1 MAAAGVKTPAVI
13 HASRVLSVAVDFAD
27 VAQVA
32 GVLAHQVAALE
43 LLHSLIPQAA
53 AAVGAATVQISAGIV
68 TRDILVAMAVVDQLT
83 HIIVQPTEQV
93 AAVEQ
98 AFMVKV
104 LTDLAAARTTVIQQ
118 AVAAAADQAELVDS
132 QESHGQTVKVTA
144 ITVAETTVVVAVDPE
159 HHTVADMVA
168 VVQFELY
175 GLVTPDH
182 SQQLTL
188 AHNYKYAC

>member
-1 MAAAGVKTPAVI
+1 MAAVGVKTPAVI
-13 HASRVLSVAVDFAD
+13 HASRVLSAAADFAD

-43 LLHSLIPQAA
+43 LLHSLIPQV
-53 AAVGAATVQISAGIV
+53 AVAVAVATGQISAGIV

-93 AAVEQ
+93 VAAEQ

-104 LTDLAAARTTVIQQ
+104 LTDLAVARTTVIQL
-118 AVAAAADQAELVDS
+118 AVVVVVDQAELVDS
-132 QESHGQTVKVTA
+132 QESLGQTVKVTA
-144 ITVAETTVVVAVDPE
+144 ITVAETTALVAVALE
-159 HHTVADMVA
+159 HHMVADMVA

-175 GLVTPDH
+175 GLVAPDH

>member
-1 MAAAGVKTPAVI
+1 MAAVGVKTPAVI
-13 HASRVLSVAVDFAD
+13 HASRVLLVAVDFAD

-43 LLHSLIPQAA
+43 LLHSLIPQV
-53 AAVGAATVQISAGIV
+53 AVAVAVATGQISAGIV

-93 AAVEQ
+93 VAVEQ

-104 LTDLAAARTTVIQQ
+104 LTDLAVARTTVIQL
-118 AVAAAADQAELVDS
+118 AVAVVVDQAELVEF
-132 QESHGQTVKVTA
+132 QESLGQTVKVTA
-144 ITVAETTVVVAVDPE
+144 ITVAETTVVVAAVPE
-159 HHTVADMVA
+159 HHMVADMVA

-175 GLVTPDH
+175 GQVTPDH
-182 SQQLTL
+182 SHQLTL
-188 AHNYKYAC
+188 ANNYKYAC